1 MRLSAL
7 QTLPQIT
14 FLQNNNIALIEK
26 FQTISG
32 LTIPAW
38 QRQLMLA
45 LNILDQKKYS
55 QLGEEI
61 DNFTNETLLES
72 AKDFKETSI
81 HIAKQSNRQV
91 IDIET
96 LQKVQLDT
104 LTAFEEV
111 MAINKTSAQK
121 RKETQLQA
129 QQLNDQLKSLV
140 VADPQQ
146 LKISAD

>member
-1 MRLSAL
+1 M
-7 QTLPQIT
+7 
-14 FLQNNNIALIEK
+14 F
-26 FQTISG
+26 
-32 LTIPAW
+32 
-38 QRQLMLA
+38 A

-61 DNFTNETLLES
+61 DNF
-72 AKDFKETSI
+72 KDFKETSI

>member
-1 MRLSAL
+1 
-7 QTLPQIT
+7 
-14 FLQNNNIALIEK
+14 
-26 FQTISG
+26 
-32 LTIPAW
+32 
-38 QRQLMLA
+38 
-45 LNILDQKKYS
+45 
-55 QLGEEI
+55 
-61 DNFTNETLLES
+61 
-72 AKDFKETSI
+72 
-81 HIAKQSNRQV
+81 
-91 IDIET
+91 ET

>member
-1 MRLSAL
+1 LERLDKRITDLELLRLSAL

-61 DNFTNETLLES
+61 DNFTSETLLES

-81 HIAKQSNRQV
+81 
-91 IDIET
+91 
-96 LQKVQLDT
+96 
-104 LTAFEEV
+104 
-111 MAINKTSAQK
+111 
-121 RKETQLQA
+121 
-129 QQLNDQLKSLV
+129 
-140 VADPQQ
+140 
-146 LKISAD
+146 

>member
-1 MRLSAL
+1 
-7 QTLPQIT
+7 
-14 FLQNNNIALIEK
+14 
-26 FQTISG
+26 
-32 LTIPAW
+32 
-38 QRQLMLA
+38 
-45 LNILDQKKYS
+45 
-55 QLGEEI
+55 
-61 DNFTNETLLES
+61 
-72 AKDFKETSI
+72 I

>member
-1 MRLSAL
+1 M
-7 QTLPQIT
+7 
-14 FLQNNNIALIEK
+14 
-26 FQTISG
+26 
-32 LTIPAW
+32 
-38 QRQLMLA
+38 
-45 LNILDQKKYS
+45 
-55 QLGEEI
+55 
-61 DNFTNETLLES
+61 
-72 AKDFKETSI
+72 

-140 VADPQQ
+140 VADPKQ

>member
-1 MRLSAL
+1 RITDLELLRLSAL

-61 DNFTNETLLES
+61 DNFTNETLLE
-72 AKDFKETSI
+72 
-81 HIAKQSNRQV
+81 
-91 IDIET
+91 
-96 LQKVQLDT
+96 
-104 LTAFEEV
+104 
-111 MAINKTSAQK
+111 
-121 RKETQLQA
+121 
-129 QQLNDQLKSLV
+129 
-140 VADPQQ
+140 
-146 LKISAD
+146 

>member
-1 MRLSAL
+1 M
-7 QTLPQIT
+7 
-14 FLQNNNIALIEK
+14 
-26 FQTISG
+26 
-32 LTIPAW
+32 
-38 QRQLMLA
+38 
-45 LNILDQKKYS
+45 
-55 QLGEEI
+55 
-61 DNFTNETLLES
+61 
-72 AKDFKETSI
+72 
-81 HIAKQSNRQV
+81 
-91 IDIET
+91 ET

>member
-1 MRLSAL
+1 M
-7 QTLPQIT
+7 
-14 FLQNNNIALIEK
+14 
-26 FQTISG
+26 
-32 LTIPAW
+32 
-38 QRQLMLA
+38 
-45 LNILDQKKYS
+45 
-55 QLGEEI
+55 
-61 DNFTNETLLES
+61 
-72 AKDFKETSI
+72 

-111 MAINKTSAQK
+111 MAINKTSAKK

>member
-1 MRLSAL
+1 
-7 QTLPQIT
+7 
-14 FLQNNNIALIEK
+14 
-26 FQTISG
+26 
-32 LTIPAW
+32 
-38 QRQLMLA
+38 
-45 LNILDQKKYS
+45 
-55 QLGEEI
+55 
-61 DNFTNETLLES
+61 
-72 AKDFKETSI
+72 
-81 HIAKQSNRQV
+81 

>member
-1 MRLSAL
+1 
-7 QTLPQIT
+7 
-14 FLQNNNIALIEK
+14 
-26 FQTISG
+26 
-32 LTIPAW
+32 
-38 QRQLMLA
+38 
-45 LNILDQKKYS
+45 
-55 QLGEEI
+55 
-61 DNFTNETLLES
+61 
-72 AKDFKETSI
+72 
-81 HIAKQSNRQV
+81 V

>member
-1 MRLSAL
+1 
-7 QTLPQIT
+7 
-14 FLQNNNIALIEK
+14 
-26 FQTISG
+26 
-32 LTIPAW
+32 
-38 QRQLMLA
+38 
-45 LNILDQKKYS
+45 
-55 QLGEEI
+55 
-61 DNFTNETLLES
+61 
-72 AKDFKETSI
+72 
-81 HIAKQSNRQV
+81 RQV

>member
-1 MRLSAL
+1 
-7 QTLPQIT
+7 
-14 FLQNNNIALIEK
+14 
-26 FQTISG
+26 
-32 LTIPAW
+32 
-38 QRQLMLA
+38 
-45 LNILDQKKYS
+45 
-55 QLGEEI
+55 
-61 DNFTNETLLES
+61 
-72 AKDFKETSI
+72 
-81 HIAKQSNRQV
+81 
-91 IDIET
+91 IET

>member
-1 MRLSAL
+1 
-7 QTLPQIT
+7 
-14 FLQNNNIALIEK
+14 
-26 FQTISG
+26 
-32 LTIPAW
+32 
-38 QRQLMLA
+38 
-45 LNILDQKKYS
+45 
-55 QLGEEI
+55 
-61 DNFTNETLLES
+61 
-72 AKDFKETSI
+72 
-81 HIAKQSNRQV
+81 SNRQV

>member
-1 MRLSAL
+1 M
-7 QTLPQIT
+7 
-14 FLQNNNIALIEK
+14 
-26 FQTISG
+26 
-32 LTIPAW
+32 
-38 QRQLMLA
+38 
-45 LNILDQKKYS
+45 
-55 QLGEEI
+55 
-61 DNFTNETLLES
+61 
-72 AKDFKETSI
+72 
-81 HIAKQSNRQV
+81 
-91 IDIET
+91 
-96 LQKVQLDT
+96 QLDT

>member
-1 MRLSAL
+1 
-7 QTLPQIT
+7 
-14 FLQNNNIALIEK
+14 
-26 FQTISG
+26 
-32 LTIPAW
+32 
-38 QRQLMLA
+38 
-45 LNILDQKKYS
+45 
-55 QLGEEI
+55 
-61 DNFTNETLLES
+61 
-72 AKDFKETSI
+72 